1 MARYQKRMDG
11 EWVHWTRKG
20 HLVACCD
27 CGLVHLFKPRVRMQD
42 WLFELW
48 SATDMGK
55 DGDYRKRLAELMDE
69 IATLRSEVRF
79 LLDHVG
85 GLENASGLRLED
97 EDRRR
102 YEAIAERYWG
112 VIPD

>member
-1 MARYQKRMDG
+1 M
-11 EWVHWTRKG
+11 KG
-20 HLVACCD
+20 IRLEPGDIAMGREQFGV
-27 CGLVHLFKPRVRMQD
+27 MQD

>member
-1 MARYQKRMDG
+1 MERGGAQPDQSGARRMKGMMYQAGSYDAIC
-11 EWVHWTRKG
+11 EWWKG
-20 HLVACCD
+20 WFAMPEAERLEI
-27 CGLVHLFKPRVRMQD
+27 L
-42 WLFELW
+42 
-48 SATDMGK
+48 K
-55 DGDYRKRLAELMDE
+55 DRDYRKRLAELMDE
-69 IATLRSEVRF
+69 IATLRGEVRF